1 MNAHYDQSYARAY
14 ETSCITKNGKLHI
27 LGTLSV
33 SAPTVQKILD
43 VKSEWIITSDGAIQ
57 VKMDVKRDLEFP
69 MLPRFGIIP

>member
-1 MNAHYDQSYARAY
+1 MF
-14 ETSCITKNGKLHI
+14 
-27 LGTLSV
+27 

-69 MLPRFGIIP
+69 MLNYIFPL